1 MILKV
6 WYWFRKSLLD
16 ILLPIACG
24 TFIYFVAVLD
34 HHPWHHNH
42 QYCLHIHHHQ
52 HQRPFWAKNS
62 LHTTA
67 SMGMVVKTPFYTWC
81 PDDYILH
88 LVSFHDHGHDHHA
101 VTVIIITAV
110 VTLHVGR
117 QCSHPCRGRSLHS
130 GDAAIKQ
137 PRHRRQQHKRQH
149 DININTRV
157 FITKVN
163 LKQKLNNPWVTS
175 STCPH
180 KSCCSSRTIP
190 DEEEDKAENKE
201 GGVFQG
207 DLKW

>member
-1 MILKV
+1 M
-6 WYWFRKSLLD
+6 
-16 ILLPIACG
+16 
-24 TFIYFVAVLD
+24 LD
-34 HHPWHHNH
+34 HHPWHHNHQYCLHIH

-88 LVSFHDHGHDHHA
+88 LVSFHDHDHHHHA

-163 LKQKLNNPWVTS
+163 TWSRS
-175 STCPH
+175 STILEWPLLLAPIRAVAPPGPFLMR
-180 KSCCSSRTIP
+180 KKIRLRIRRRVFFRVISNGNYQ
-190 DEEEDKAENKE
+190 AELALKE
-201 GGVFQG
+201 VF
-207 DLKW
+207 